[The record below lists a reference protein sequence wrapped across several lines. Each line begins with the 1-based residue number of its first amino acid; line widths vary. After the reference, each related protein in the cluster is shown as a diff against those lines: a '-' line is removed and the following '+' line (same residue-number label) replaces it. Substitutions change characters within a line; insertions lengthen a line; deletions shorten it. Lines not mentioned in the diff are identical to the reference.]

1 MGYRQL
7 TIEERCEIARLRA
20 EGAPLREIA
29 AALDR
34 APSTIARELNR
45 NSTTEDGYRPRYADQ
60 QARARRWCGARLER
74 DEELCT
80 YVLAQLKRG
89 WSPEQVAGRLAQES
103 GRCVISH
110 ESIYRFIYA
119 QIRRTNDYMWRRYL
133 PRGKSKRGR
142 RQRGRSSP
150 ASFIAHRRPLSERP
164 AAAADRQT
172 FGHWEADLMQFGR
185 SGQAVLA
192 LHERHSRLL
201 IAVRLASK
209 AAAPV
214 AEAIAAILGPLP
226 PEFRQTVTFD
236 NGTEFAHHYELHP
249 WGIATYFCDTY
260 SPWQK
265 GGVEN
270 GIGRMRRGL
279 PRKTDLVAVPEASFT
294 ELFRAY
300 NNTPRKCLGYRTPAE
315 ILQDQVLHFKCE
327 STFQPSLE

>member
-1 MGYRQL
+1 M
-7 TIEERCEIARLRA
+7 
-20 EGAPLREIA
+20 
-29 AALDR
+29 
-34 APSTIARELNR
+34 
-45 NSTTEDGYRPRYADQ
+45 TT
-60 QARARRWCGARLER
+60 CGAATCR
-74 DEELCT
+74 
-80 YVLAQLKRG
+80 A
-89 WSPEQVAGRLAQES
+89 
-103 GRCVISH
+103 
-110 ESIYRFIYA
+110 
-119 QIRRTNDYMWRRYL
+119 
-133 PRGKSKRGR
+133 GKSKRGR

-270 GIGRMRRGL
+270 GIGRMRRGCRGRRTWL
-279 PRKTDLVAVPEASFT
+279 QCQRRRLRNCSERITIHRASASATGLRPRYSKTRCCTSNVNPPSSLRWNDAEAA
-294 ELFRAY
+294 R
-300 NNTPRKCLGYRTPAE
+300 
-315 ILQDQVLHFKCE
+315 
-327 STFQPSLE
+327 